1 MVRDEAGEGSRS
13 QTMMNLVSRI
23 TEFGLYLINNGK
35 LSKNF
40 K

>member
-23 TEFGLYLINNGK
+23 TEFGLYHINNGK
-35 LSKNF
+35 VAKKF

>member
-13 QTMMNLVSRI
+13 QTIMNLVSHI
-23 TEFGLYLINNGK
+23 TEFGLYHINNGK
-35 LSKNF
+35 VSKNF